1 MKNEDNYHKKEIKVK
16 SIDKQKKYSVDKIA
30 HEFKKINE
38 KRELMLECKKQ
49 REK

>member
-1 MKNEDNYHKKEIKVK
+1 MKNEDNYKKKEIKVK
-16 SIDKQKKYSVDKIA
+16 SIDKQKKYSLDIMA

-38 KRELMLECKKQ
+38 KRELMLEYKKQ